1 MTPRRTA
8 SPAALAALALLACT
22 GASRAQ
28 APEFTEFTE
37 FSSRGLP
44 RSRGIEV
51 RVSHPPHWRRVE
63 TDDEMALAELRGAE
77 GPLTGIL
84 QIGRGRRRADIA
96 ALCVPERARS
106 LLGQPGED
114 TRVTDVVA
122 RPHQGRAAYEIRY
135 ERSDPPDFLV
145 VHAVLVCLKDSQL
158 VVSCAGTAQAKAAA
172 AAIEPVCD
180 RVLASLSIAEE

>member
-1 MTPRRTA
+1 VTPRRTA

-22 GASRAQ
+22 DASRAQ
-28 APEFTEFTE
+28 APEFAE

-63 TDDEMALAELRGAE
+63 TDDAMALAELRGSE
-77 GPLTGIL
+77 GHLTGIL

-96 ALCVPERARS
+96 ALCVPERALS

-122 RPHQGRAAYEIRY
+122 RAHQGRAAYEIRY

-145 VHAVLVCLKDSQL
+145 VRAVLVCLKDSQL

-172 AAIEPVCD
+172 AAIEPVCA
-180 RVLASLSIAEE
+180 RVLESVSIAEE